1 MVVRWLLYMFP
12 PINQHVTRITKKFDY
27 IIIHFY
33 HKIIF
38 CGLLALISYFLSN
51 NTIRKF
57 KVKLRLDYTKI
68 FCAIG
73 EKVLQ
78 LTFISIQL
86 FDSPLYK
93 RLGLIVV
100 VHSLCLLSQP
110 TIVDG
115 STIFLPNYN
124 SEVRNNTVR

>member
-1 MVVRWLLYMFP
+1 M
-12 PINQHVTRITKKFDY
+12 
-27 IIIHFY
+27 
-33 HKIIF
+33 
-38 CGLLALISYFLSN
+38 
-51 NTIRKF
+51 
-57 KVKLRLDYTKI
+57 KLRLDYTKI